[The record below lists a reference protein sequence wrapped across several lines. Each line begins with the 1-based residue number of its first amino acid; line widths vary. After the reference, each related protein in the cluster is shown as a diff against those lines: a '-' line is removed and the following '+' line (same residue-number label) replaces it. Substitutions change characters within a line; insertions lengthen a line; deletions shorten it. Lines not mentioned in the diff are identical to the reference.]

1 MTKLDDIL
9 QLYSTAKISEQPELT
24 PKSVSFMCEKG
35 YLNLTKAEL
44 TARELELL
52 QVILGKPVKHYDPWQ
67 AFLCGRGKR
76 PVIKG
81 KVRFILGKVEF
92 KNSEFS
98 LATWKKA
105 LQEMFTTEILACFQL
120 KDDEFVLVEQVSAT
134 SYESADFLGIAQS
147 LDAELN
153 TKTKFFIG
161 DLWPAEFDLA
171 QLFAEE
177 QAIFKKTA
185 DKNTTVMTAAKGALD
200 YFTHQSRKQSYLLK
214 SYQELFFKEPQLK
227 KIIQALYQA
236 QGNTT
241 LAAKKLYLHRNSLR
255 YRTSYKCDLNP
266 I

>member
-24 PKSVSFMCEKG
+24 PESVSFMCEKG

-147 LDAELN
+147 LD
-153 TKTKFFIG
+153 
-161 DLWPAEFDLA
+161 
-171 QLFAEE
+171 
-177 QAIFKKTA
+177 
-185 DKNTTVMTAAKGALD
+185 
-200 YFTHQSRKQSYLLK
+200 
-214 SYQELFFKEPQLK
+214 
-227 KIIQALYQA
+227 
-236 QGNTT
+236 
-241 LAAKKLYLHRNSLR
+241 
-255 YRTSYKCDLNP
+255 
-266 I
+266 